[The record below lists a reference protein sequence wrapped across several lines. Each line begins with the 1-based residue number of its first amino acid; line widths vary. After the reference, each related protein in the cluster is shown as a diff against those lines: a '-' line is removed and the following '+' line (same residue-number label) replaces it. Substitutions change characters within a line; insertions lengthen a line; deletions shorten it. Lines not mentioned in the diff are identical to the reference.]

1 MVYIVVLFV
10 ILFVG
15 FFAYTSYCNIKQEQ
29 EIERRKKIARYKNII
44 NDMDELLLNAS
55 HIPYSKN
62 LVLMLQNRIL
72 FALNNILEC
81 NPSLTS
87 IRTRI
92 TDINNQIEYV
102 NANYKSGEDNPF
114 IPPKDDRQA
123 ISMLK
128 IISKLRK
135 VARSEHNR
143 GKIDPKAFITED
155 RRLEILSIKINIS
168 SLMNH
173 CRNAMTARQ
182 WGTAKQLIN
191 KAHSIIKTVTEKDP
205 WLESRDKEFSDMDQ
219 TISKELTA
227 MNQKEMKDIKEK
239 EHDELDELFMPKK
252 KW

>member
-1 MVYIVVLFV
+1 MVYIIVLFV

-128 IISKLRK
+128 TISKLRK

-168 SLMNH
+168 SLMYH
-173 CRNAMTARQ
+173 CRNAMAARQ

-205 WLESRDKEFSDMDQ
+205 WLESHDKEFSDMDQ
-219 TISKELTA
+219 TISKELTK